1 MKLLRQAVG
10 PFVVLLIVLAGW
22 YGLAYGLDNN
32 FSPASG
38 RPLILPPPHRLLE
51 GLGPEIRARIVT
63 AVAITAR
70 TSATGLA
77 VSAALGAAL
86 GFAMSRRRWL
96 ERSLW
101 PWLVTLQVTPIV
113 ALVPLIIRLV
123 GANDAARLL
132 VTVLI
137 TFFPIVSST
146 LFGFRS
152 VSTDLHDLFTVHRA
166 RPARKL
172 LLLEIPAASP
182 SILNG
187 LRTSAGL
194 AVIGAIVGD
203 FFFSRG
209 EPGLGKLIQFF
220 FLNNLAGP
228 MFVSAAIASGLGFA
242 FFAGFEL
249 LTRSTVGRW
258 HGDVR

>member
-1 MKLLRQAVG
+1 MSLWRRAAG
-10 PFVVLLIVLAGW
+10 PGAVLAVVVAAW
-22 YGLAYGLDNN
+22 YALAYGLENN

-38 RPLILPPPHRLLE
+38 KPLILPPPHRLLE
-51 GLGPEIRARIVT
+51 DLGPEVRSRMLA

-70 TSATGLA
+70 TSAVGLA
-77 VSAALGAAL
+77 ISALLGVALGL
-86 GFAMSRRRWL
+86 AMSRRTWL

-101 PWLVTLQVTPIV
+101 PWLVALQVTPIV

-123 GANDAARLL
+123 GANDGARLL

-146 LFGFRS
+146 LFGFAS
-152 VSTDLHDLFTVHRA
+152 VQANLHDLFTVHRA
-166 RPARKL
+166 GAGTRL
-172 LLLEIPAASP
+172 LLLELPAASP

-209 EPGLGKLIQFF
+209 EPGLGKLITFF

-228 MFVSAAIASGLGFA
+228 MFVSAFVASALGFS
-242 FFAGFEL
+242 FFALFEVA
-249 LTRSTVGRW
+249 TRRTVGRW
-258 HGDVR
+258 QEGVR

>member
-1 MKLLRQAVG
+1 MKFLRTIGG
-10 PFVVLLIVLAGW
+10 PLVVLVVVLGTW
-22 YGLAYGLDNN
+22 YALAYGLRNN

-38 RPLILPPPHRLLE
+38 KPLILPPPHRLFE
-51 GLGPEIRARIVT
+51 DLGPATRTRMAT

-70 TSATGLA
+70 TSAAGLA
-77 VSAALGAAL
+77 TSALLGVVL

-101 PWLVTLQVTPIV
+101 PWLVALQVTPIV

-146 LFGFRS
+146 LFGFRT
-152 VSTDLHDLFTVHRA
+152 VSSQLHDLFSVHRA
-166 RPARKL
+166 RPVVRL
-172 LLLEIPAASP
+172 MRLELPAASP
-182 SILNG
+182 AILNG

-209 EPGLGKLIQFF
+209 DPGLGKLITFF

-228 MFVSAAIASGLGFA
+228 MFVSAMLASLLGFG
-242 FFAGFEL
+242 FFAVFEL
-249 LTRSTVGRW
+249 ITRCTVGRW
-258 HGDVR
+258 HDGVR